1 MQGAQKA
8 RRVFP
13 MATREIYGQTFDED
27 VSSDRTPT
35 CAECGGQVRT
45 NSIETA
51 CEDCGLIIDEQL
63 IDHVPDWRGST
74 DRSDSQKRVG
84 PPRTVARHDNGLSTE
99 IGRWRDGNGTQ
110 LAGSKRSRLYRMRRE
125 HSRGRFGSKA
135 ERNLAHGLGEIR
147 RITSALGLS
156 ELIRNQACQLFRSAQ
171 NEDILRG
178 RSIEAIAAGSVYG
191 TCRCNGLGRTIN
203 EIAALARV
211 NQHRVM
217 NAYKVLNKELG
228 LPTQPIRP
236 SGFVPRLASELG
248 VSHPVRHRAQ
258 RLAEHSETVD
268 KTVGVRPSG
277 FAAACLYKA
286 SQEYGHPLTQR
297 EVADVAKVTPTTVRA
312 HQNTIEGLSI

>member
-1 MQGAQKA
+1 MQKA
-8 RRVFP
+8 LRVFP

-27 VSSDRTPT
+27 VSSDRTAT

-51 CEDCGLIIDEQL
+51 CEDCGLIIDDQR
-63 IDHVPDWRGST
+63 IDHGPDWRNPT
-74 DRSDSQKRVG
+74 DHSDSQKRVG

-99 IGRWRDGNGTQ
+99 IGRWRDGNGNQ
-110 LAGSKRSRLYRMRRE
+110 LAGSKRSRLSRMRRE

-135 ERNLAHGLGEIR
+135 ERNLAHGLGEVR
-147 RITSALGLS
+147 RTASALGIS
-156 ELIRNQACQLFRSAQ
+156 KSVRNQACQLFCSAQ
-171 NEDILRG
+171 NEDLLRG

-191 TCRCNGLGRTIN
+191 TCRCNGLGRTVD

-211 NQHRVM
+211 NQQRVM
-217 NAYKVLNKELG
+217 NAYKVLNQELG

-248 VSHPVRHRAQ
+248 VSDQVRHQAQ
-258 RLAEHSETVD
+258 RLAEHSEAVD

-286 SQEYGHPLTQR
+286 SKEHGQPLTQR
-297 EVADVAKVTPTTVRA
+297 SAADAAGVTPTTVRA
-312 HQNTIEGLSI
+312 HRDTIEGLPL

>member
-1 MQGAQKA
+1 
-8 RRVFP
+8 

-27 VSSDRTPT
+27 VSSDRTAT

-51 CEDCGLIIDEQL
+51 CEDCGLIIDEQR
-63 IDHVPDWRGST
+63 IDHGPEWRSSA
-74 DRSDSQKRVG
+74 DHADSQSRVG

-99 IGRWRDGNGTQ
+99 IGRWRDGNGNQ
-110 LAGSKRSRLYRMRRE
+110 LAGSKRSRLSRMRRE

-135 ERNLAHGLGEIR
+135 ERNLAHGLGEVR

-156 ELIRNQACQLFRSAQ
+156 ESIRNQACQLFRSAQ
-171 NEDILRG
+171 NEDLLRG
-178 RSIEAIAAGSVYG
+178 RSIEAISAASVYSA
-191 TCRCNGLGRTIN
+191 CRCNGLGRTIA

-211 NQHRVM
+211 NQQRVM

-236 SGFVPRLASELG
+236 SGFVPQLASELG
-248 VSHPVRHRAQ
+248 VSDQVRHRAQ

-268 KTVGVRPSG
+268 KTVGVRPLWIRSSVSLQGQSG
-277 FAAACLYKA
+277 IRPPAYTTGGRRCCKYRTEDCALTSKYNRRIV
-286 SQEYGHPLTQR
+286 PLNGSLR
-297 EVADVAKVTPTTVRA
+297 VR
-312 HQNTIEGLSI
+312 NC

>member
-1 MQGAQKA
+1 
-8 RRVFP
+8 

-51 CEDCGLIIDEQL
+51 CEDCGLIIDEQP
-63 IDHVPDWRGST
+63 IDHGPDWRNPT
-74 DRSDSQKRVG
+74 DHADSQKRVG

-99 IGRWRDGNGTQ
+99 IGRWRDGNGNQ
-110 LAGSKRSRLYRMRRE
+110 LAGSKRGRLSRMRRE

-135 ERNLAHGLGEIR
+135 ERNLAHGLGEVR
-147 RITSALGLS
+147 RIASALGLS
-156 ELIRNQACQLFRSAQ
+156 ESIRNQACQLFRSAQ
-171 NEDILRG
+171 NEDLLRG
-178 RSIEAIAAGSVYG
+178 RSIEAIAAGSVYSA
-191 TCRCNGLGRTIN
+191 CRCNGIGRTIE

-211 NQHRVM
+211 NQQRVM
-217 NAYKVLNKELG
+217 NAYKVLNQELV

-236 SGFVPRLASELG
+236 SGFVPRLASKLG
-248 VSHPVRHRAQ
+248 VSDQVRHRAQ

-286 SQEYGHPLTQR
+286 GQECGQLLTQR
-297 EVADVAKVTPTTVRA
+297 EVADAANVTPRTVGS
-312 HQNTIEGLSI
+312 HQNTINETSI

>member
-1 MQGAQKA
+1 
-8 RRVFP
+8 
-13 MATREIYGQTFDED
+13 MATREIYAQTFDED

-51 CEDCGLIIDEQL
+51 CEDCGLIIDEQP
-63 IDHVPDWRGST
+63 IDHGPDWRNPT
-74 DRSDSQKRVG
+74 DHPDSQKRVG

-99 IGRWRDGNGTQ
+99 IGRWRDGNGNQ
-110 LAGSKRSRLYRMRRE
+110 LAGSKRSRLSRMRRE
-125 HSRGRFGSKA
+125 HSRSQFGSKT
-135 ERNLAHGLGEIR
+135 ERNLAYGLGEVR
-147 RITSALGLS
+147 RIASALGLS
-156 ELIRNQACQLFRSAQ
+156 ESIRNQACQLFRSAQ
-171 NEDILRG
+171 NEDLLCG

-191 TCRCNGLGRTIN
+191 ACRCNGLGRTIE

-211 NQHRVM
+211 NQQRVM

-248 VSHPVRHRAQ
+248 VSDQLRHRAQ
-258 RLAEHSETVD
+258 RLAVESERVD

-286 SQEYGHPLTQR
+286 GQECGQLLTQR
-297 EVADVAKVTPTTVRA
+297 EVADAANVTPRTVGS
-312 HQNTIEGLSI
+312 HQNTINETSI